1 MSEAISTQEFITGPS
16 FNAQIDRCQELVG
29 DIIFDIDTDEYN
41 HRLQRDFEKLKQA
54 SENLPDDVD
63 EVVDISRYLK
73 RILLIIAE
81 ERGYHDKLIVN
92 ARDGKLRDDLMSPYY
107 WFKLYSEFVLTQPQ
121 ELRHEFALRGL
132 EQALSELYDRRV
144 DQEHGTPS
152 PDVENDVAPIGFAI
166 LAWCLLED
174 VLNRWQELINT
185 DSGEIE
191 PNVDTLD
198 SELVKYGII
207 KAFNH
212 DNTKGYVTLY
222 YRGEGGDGV
231 AFYVD
236 DVDGFLPA
244 VGDIVTVTESDD
256 YDTQKGNNK
265 AADRVKRPNL

>member
-1 MSEAISTQEFITGPS
+1 MSEAAHTQQFITGPS
-16 FNAQIDRCQELVG
+16 FTSQIESCQELVD
-29 DIIFDIDTDEYN
+29 DIIYDLETDEFN

-54 SENLPDDVD
+54 SENLPDDID

-121 ELRHEFALRGL
+121 EFRHEFALQGL
-132 EQALSELYDRRV
+132 EKALSELYNRRI

-152 PDVENDVAPIGFAI
+152 PDAEEDVAPVGFAI
-166 LAWCLLED
+166 LSWCLLED
-174 VLNRWQELINT
+174 VLARWHELVTT
-185 DSGEIE
+185 DASNIE
-191 PNVDTLD
+191 PNVETLN
-198 SELVKYGII
+198 SELVKYGVI

-236 DVDGFLPA
+236 NVEGFLPS
-244 VGDIVTVTESDD
+244 VGDLVTVTESDE
-256 YDTQKGNNK
+256 YDTHKMNNK
-265 AADRVKRPNL
+265 LAEQIERASL

>member
-1 MSEAISTQEFITGPS
+1 MSEADPSQQFITSPS
-16 FNAQIDRCQELVG
+16 FTSQIERCQELVD
-29 DIIFDIDTDEYN
+29 DIIYDLETDEFN
-41 HRLQRDFEKLKQA
+41 HRLQRDFKKLKQA

-92 ARDGKLRDDLMSPYY
+92 TWDGKLRDDLMSPYF

-132 EQALSELYDRRV
+132 EQALSELYDRRS
-144 DQEHGTPS
+144 DQEHGTPN
-152 PDVENDVAPIGFAI
+152 PDSEEDVAPVGFAI
-166 LAWCLLED
+166 LSWCLLED
-174 VLNRWQELINT
+174 VLTRWYELIST
-185 DSGEIE
+185 ASSSIDS
-191 PNVDTLD
+191 NVETLD
-198 SELVKYGII
+198 SELVKYGVI

-236 DVDGFLPA
+236 NVDGFLPS
-244 VGDIVTVTESDD
+244 VGDIVSVTESDD
-256 YDTQKGNNK
+256 YDTHKMNNK
-265 AADRVKRPNL
+265 LAEQVERPNF

>member
-1 MSEAISTQEFITGPS
+1 MSEAAPTQQFLTGPS
-16 FNAQIDRCQELVG
+16 FTSQIERCQELV
-29 DIIFDIDTDEYN
+29 DNLIYDLESDEFN

-81 ERGYHDKLIVN
+81 ERGYHDKLIIN

-121 ELRHEFALRGL
+121 ELRHEFALQGL
-132 EQALSELYDRRV
+132 EQALSELYDRRI

-152 PDVENDVAPIGFAI
+152 PDAEEDVAPVGFAI
-166 LAWCLLED
+166 LSWCLLED
-174 VLNRWQELINT
+174 VLARWHELVTT
-185 DSGEIE
+185 DASNIK
-191 PNVDTLD
+191 PNMETLN
-198 SELVKYGII
+198 SELVKYGVI

-236 DVDGFLPA
+236 NVKGFLPS
-244 VGDIVTVTESDD
+244 VGDLVTVSESEE
-256 YDTQKGNNK
+256 YDTHKMNNK
-265 AADRVKRPNL
+265 LAKQIERASL